1 MHFINSYLGIY
12 SKTKKTKQKKKA
24 KQKSKQN
31 KIKQKKKEDGKKKVL
46 SRFWTRY
53 IRVAP
58 TAHSHTGSRGDTF
71 VVRTSKPV
79 ENL

>member
-12 SKTKKTKQKKKA
+12 SKKQQQQQKKSKTN
-24 KQKSKQN
+24 KQTKQN
-31 KIKQKKKEDGKKKVL
+31 KPKKKEDGKKKVL

-71 VVRTSKPV
+71 VVSTSKPV

>member
-12 SKTKKTKQKKKA
+12 SKKNNNNNKKA
-24 KQKSKQN
+24 KQISKQN
-31 KIKQKKKEDGKKKVL
+31 KINQKKKEDGKKKVL

-71 VVRTSKPV
+71 VVSTSKPV